1 MAVHKLI
8 AMYRQPADPAAFDR
22 HYAEVHAPLA
32 RKIPGLT
39 RLVLNRGIA
48 PPWGGEP
55 AYYLVAELHFP
66 DEATFAAAMAS
77 PENRATGKDLR
88 QFAGDIVTLA
98 VVRED

>member
-1 MAVHKLI
+1 MAVHKLM
-8 AMYRQPADPAAFDR
+8 AMYKSPADPAAFDR
-22 HYAEVHAPLA
+22 HYADVHAPLA
-32 RKIPGLT
+32 RKIPGLSK
-39 RLVLNRGIA
+39 LVLNRGVT

-55 AYYLVAELHFP
+55 AWYLVAELHFP

-98 VVRED
+98 VVREE

>member
-1 MAVHKLI
+1 MATHKLI
-8 AMYRQPADPAAFDR
+8 AMYRTPADPAAFDR

-32 RKIPGLT
+32 RKIPGLSK
-39 RLVLNRGIA
+39 LVVNRGVV

-55 AYYLVAELHFP
+55 AYYLIAELHFP

-88 QFAGDIVTLA
+88 GFAGDIVTLA